1 MQSSQNLAPNKL
13 INTLLSMNKKKN
25 PGDILTKRT
34 TMRYKSSEYQKV
46 KIKAS
51 EAGLSFSDFCR
62 QMTLEGYVQAVHTPH
77 NINETRMLKVLLLE
91 YRTHFARISNMIRY
105 SDPAL
110 NSEIT
115 ELKNSIQAVIEKI
128 SL

>member
-1 MQSSQNLAPNKL
+1 
-13 INTLLSMNKKKN
+13 MNKKQN
-25 PGDILTKRT
+25 PGDVLNKRT
-34 TMRYKSSEYQKV
+34 TVRYKSSEYQTV
-46 KIKAS
+46 KKKAS

-77 NINETRMLKVLLLE
+77 NIDEIRMFKILLVE
-91 YRTHFARISNMIRY
+91 YRTHFARISNMVKY

-110 NSEIT
+110 YKEIT

-128 SL
+128 KL